1 MPWTSRKCCSPRRWP
16 FRLPCYWRASPR
28 TSARVCRS
36 CWCWRRFR
44 PLRRRSLR
52 PGEVSLVLPKGLLGG
67 TLLLDV
73 PGAMLLGVA
82 ALLWIAAGTYAATYM
97 RGELN
102 GPSFAAWWLT
112 ALIGN
117 LGVFIAADV
126 ATFYLFFA
134 MGSLAAYGLIA
145 HDGTSRARRAG
156 AVYIGLALLGE
167 ALVIMGLVLL
177 AAGPADTLLIRDA
190 VAGLS
195 TSPWRDPTLALLI
208 AGFGLKIGLVPLHVW
223 MPLAYSAAPIPA
235 AAVLSGAA
243 VNAGVIGLVRS
254 MPTDTAL
261 PDWGGVL
268 AAAGLLSAFYGVAIG
283 ITQSN
288 PKAVLAYSSVSQMGL
303 IATVIGMGLATG
315 DGSATIGAAFY
326 AAHHVLVKGGLFLA
340 LGAVTATDARRL
352 WPVLLPAGV
361 VALGLGGLPF
371 TGGALAKEAV
381 KATLG
386 DGAVGLLAALSAA
399 GTTLLM
405 IHFLRRLVAS
415 ADQCADQPSPAGL
428 VLPWLGVAIASVV
441 VPWLLFQATPAA
453 NYAEALSPP
462 AIWSAL
468 WPVLLGGALAFGL
481 RGGQRGLPHVP
492 EGDVVV
498 VLEKAAQAVVEQSGK
513 VERVDAALRTWPVA
527 SGALVAL
534 AIVVAVATARGH

>member
-1 MPWTSRKCCSPRRWP
+1 MDVAQMLLAAALAVPIAMLLACLAPNV
-16 FRLPCYWRASPR
+16 
-28 TSARVCRS
+28 SARMPVLLVLAPVPALAAAL
-36 CWCWRRFR
+36 FAT
-44 PLRRRSLR
+44 
-52 PGEVSLVLPKGLLGG
+52 GGVSLVLPKGLLGG

-145 HDGTSRARRAG
+145 HDGTSHARRAG

-223 MPLAYSAAPIPA
+223 MPLTYSAAPIPA

-428 VLPWLGVAIASVV
+428 VLPWLGVAIASVI

-481 RGGQRGLPHVP
+481 RGGQRSLPHVP